1 LLDEGKHASHP
12 IDLDYGQGTTQ
23 TWGGE
28 ALDDEGLST
37 GWETNKDTAPTA
49 TATVTA
55 IHPNAHIKAK
65 LPAHTEVI
73 QGTFRKAEDMGWV
86 KDTHHPNMVIPAN
99 ISPTAGPSTD
109 NRYSLLSDDHA

>member
-1 LLDEGKHASHP
+1 M
-12 IDLDYGQGTTQ
+12 
-23 TWGGE
+23 
-28 ALDDEGLST
+28 
-37 GWETNKDTAPTA
+37 
-49 TATVTA
+49 VTA

-86 KDTHHPNMVIPAN
+86 KDTHHPNVVIPAN
-99 ISPTAGPSTD
+99 ISPTAGPSTN